1 MKTKRNWRYWWTL
14 LYWPIYLAGFAIVE
28 RLVPLS
34 KAHII
39 STSIDY
45 AIPFI
50 PQFIIFYILW
60 FPFIFLTFW
69 ILFLHDKRE
78 YFKMMTVLYVGMTI
92 FIVVSAIYPNGL
104 DIRPQHLEVNSFSTW
119 VVSWI
124 YNTDTPT
131 NVIPSIHIYKSIG
144 MAIGLCKSDYVKPY
158 IKRGSVILAFL
169 ITIATFFV
177 KQHGIVDAV
186 AAIILVVVMYFI
198 VYKKDCYF
206 LRGANI

>member
-34 KAHII
+34 KTHII

-119 VVSWI
+119 VVSLI

-131 NVIPSIHIYKSIG
+131 NVIPSIHIYNSIG
-144 MAIGLCKSDYVKPY
+144 MAIGLCKSKYVKPY
-158 IKRGSVILAFL
+158 IKHGSVILAFL
-169 ITIATFFV
+169 ITIATF
-177 KQHGIVDAV
+177 
-186 AAIILVVVMYFI
+186 L
-198 VYKKDCYF
+198 
-206 LRGANI
+206 

>member
-78 YFKMMTVLYVGMTI
+78 YFKMMTVLYVGMT
-92 FIVVSAIYPNGL
+92 A
-104 DIRPQHLEVNSFSTW
+104 
-119 VVSWI
+119 
-124 YNTDTPT
+124 
-131 NVIPSIHIYKSIG
+131 
-144 MAIGLCKSDYVKPY
+144 
-158 IKRGSVILAFL
+158 
-169 ITIATFFV
+169 
-177 KQHGIVDAV
+177 
-186 AAIILVVVMYFI
+186 
-198 VYKKDCYF
+198 
-206 LRGANI
+206 

>member
-78 YFKMMTVLYVGMTI
+78 YFKMMTVLYVGMTL
-92 FIVVSAIYPNGL
+92 FIV
-104 DIRPQHLEVNSFSTW
+104 W
-119 VVSWI
+119 VVSLI
-124 YNTDTPT
+124 YRTDTPT
-131 NVIPSIHIYKSIG
+131 NVIPSIHIYNSIG

-177 KQHGIVDAV
+177 KQHGIVDAI